1 MSADV
6 AYTLRKCEIF
16 LKEIAD
22 GDYRA
27 GKYMSRHLSLRGQK
41 EAFQMSERTGKPFY
55 DIAKQFREE
64 KSRSSISAI
73 ETGPDYMAS
82 IYRATQE
89 PEATRALRHKYGV
102 KHLSKNIANWPN
114 Q

>member
-1 MSADV
+1 
-6 AYTLRKCEIF
+6 
-16 LKEIAD
+16 
-22 GDYRA
+22 
-27 GKYMSRHLSLRGQK
+27 MSRHLSLKGQK

-55 DIAKQFREE
+55 EIAKQFREE

-82 IYRATQE
+82 SQRKKQE
-89 PEATRALRHKYGV
+89 FEATRALRHKYGV
-102 KHLSKNIANWPN
+102 KYLSKNIASWPN